1 MSASLKDELRHAGV
15 GILLGLLGLV
25 FGISW
30 AVYMTVN
37 HEGIHRKLLQ
47 AEISSIEEKFVL
59 NPGAGG
65 AGGAGHNGHSAAADH
80 PAHSAQ
86 APAQAA
92 DDHSGHSGHA
102 GHEPEAA
109 VPERDGQPDQIDL
122 MRRELDQ
129 IKQDI
134 AKRALNQD
142 RHGSPEMAEAYQ
154 RLARGHVHAMGLGV
168 VSVAVSMLLAWLP
181 ASPRSKTFASACVG
195 TGSLFYPLS
204 WILMGMRTTA
214 MGSAVAEASVLPMVA
229 LSLALIG
236 IGLLLAL
243 AYTMK
248 WLLKG

>member
-1 MSASLKDELRHAGV
+1 MSARLKDELRHAGV

-47 AEISSIEEKFVL
+47 AEFSSIEEKFVL
-59 NPGAGG
+59 NSG

-80 PAHSAQ
+80 SAHSAK

-102 GHEPEAA
+102 EHEPEAA

-134 AKRALNQD
+134 AKRASNQG
-142 RHGSPEMAEAYQ
+142 RHGSPEMAEAHQ

-214 MGSAVAEASVLPMVA
+214 LGSAGAEASVLPMVA
-229 LSLALIG
+229 LSLVLIG

>member
-1 MSASLKDELRHAGV
+1 MSARLKDELRHAGV

-47 AEISSIEEKFVL
+47 AQISSIEEKFVL
-59 NPGAGG
+59 NSGAGG
-65 AGGAGHNGHSAAADH
+65 AGDAGGAGHAGHDGHSAK
-80 PAHSAQ
+80 

-92 DDHSGHSGHA
+92 DDYSGHSGHA
-102 GHEPEAA
+102 EHEPEAA

-134 AKRALNQD
+134 AKRASTQG

-214 MGSAVAEASVLPMVA
+214 LGSAGAEASVLPMVA